1 VIDEASIRTYRRVET
16 VQGGSNVVIKRH
28 AFRKDL
34 GSDIEDMFL
43 KLVGDL
49 RDPESG
55 RAREEIQVMTG
66 HRCRPITR

>member
-16 VQGGSNVVIKRH
+16 VQNVVIKRH

-43 KLVGDL
+43 KLVGDS

-55 RAREEIQVMTG
+55 RARKEIQVMTG